1 MLMIRTSLL
10 ALTTLFFAAALVAEE
25 PTVDLETT
33 VLEIMHTAFCI
44 GDYDT
49 VESLFDK
56 LSPTRKKNFLQDAC
70 KLAAGEMIPGRFFDC
85 SLLDVIFQRRN
96 RDLQKMMNDATVEE
110 RTTIQE
116 TFASNVTDDYLPKKI
131 EQTQLLGRLTLSLF
145 EPSAMAEHVAV
156 SRHEKVYYVVFQS
169 PTLGEEKERR
179 YKFPFTGNENVLD
192 VIANIGDL
200 QPLASKRIWIARR
213 VENSNSVA
221 VRPVDWADITVH
233 GKPDTNYQLLPGDRV
248 FVVENGEKLSWVR
261 HALEYV
267 QVPWFDNVLV
277 GLAASK
283 ANTHQLVKPVRMLT
297 RGNEIEI
304 VCVNDGDVPPQN
316 ADPLGTPIVSVNL
329 PHLENREQ
337 INGTYTIGSDGYLTF
352 GYGGRAYVDGLTVDE
367 CRDAIEFHFSKYKIV
382 PQLPPF
388 SPYQAPQAASER
400 QAVQSGNAKNA
411 L

>member
-1 MLMIRTSLL
+1 MIRTSLL

-56 LSPTRKKNFLQDAC
+56 LSPNRKKNFLQDAC

-85 SLLDVIFQRRN
+85 SLLDVNFQRRN

-110 RTTIQE
+110 RTNIQE

-156 SRHEKVYYVVFQS
+156 SRHENVYYVVFQS

-179 YKFPFTGNENVLD
+179 YKFPFTGNENVLAA
-192 VIANIGDL
+192 IANIGDL
-200 QPLASKRIWIARR
+200 QPLSSKRIWVVRR
-213 VENSNSVA
+213 VENSNHKV
-221 VRPVDWADITVH
+221 VLPVSWEAIAR
-233 GKPDTNYQLLPGDRV
+233 GILETNYQLLPDDRV
-248 FVVENGEKLSWVR
+248 NVVEKGEQPQ
-261 HALEYV
+261 A
-267 QVPWFDNVLV
+267 VL
-277 GLAASK
+277 
-283 ANTHQLVKPVRMLT
+283 QPVKPVRLLT
-297 RGNEIEI
+297 RGNEIDI
-304 VCVNDGDVPPQN
+304 HVNENLVQNTYPNFADGSNPHN
-316 ADPLGTPIVSVNL
+316 APIISVKL
-329 PHLENREQ
+329 PHLENAQQ

-367 CRDAIEFHFSKYKIV
+367 CRDAIEFHFSKYKV
-382 PQLPPF
+382 LPQPQPQPF
-388 SPYQAPQAASER
+388 SPYQVPQAASER